1 MFTILME
8 QENLNKI
15 VKIYFTLQLLTKLYH
30 WNTTSYSRHKA
41 TDEFLGSFTAK
52 IDKFTEVYI
61 GRYKVKP
68 LVSNIKLEDNF
79 INDDG
84 IVQLFEQFREF
95 LNDLNNY
102 GLGSDLLNIRDE
114 ILADIN
120 QALYLF
126 RLK

>member
-68 LVSNIKLEDNF
+68 NVSDIKLETNF

>member
-1 MFTILME
+1 MH

-41 TDEFLGSFTAK
+41 TDEFLGSFTDK
-52 IDKFTEVYI
+52 IDRFTEVYI

-68 LVSNIKLEDNF
+68 NVSDIKLETNF

>member
-1 MFTILME
+1 ME

-15 VKIYFTLQLLTKLYH
+15 VKIYFTLQLLTKMYH
-30 WNTTSYSRHKA
+30 WNTTSYARHKA
-41 TDEFLGSFTAK
+41 TDEFLENFTAK
-52 IDKFTEVYI
+52 IDRFTEVYI
-61 GRYKVKP
+61 GLYKVKP
-68 LVSNIKLEDNF
+68 IVSDIKLEASF

-84 IVQLFEQFREF
+84 IVVLFEQFREF

-102 GLGSDLLNIRDE
+102 GLESDLLNIRDE

>member
-1 MFTILME
+1 ME

-61 GRYKVKP
+61 GCYKVKP

>member
-1 MFTILME
+1 ME

-15 VKIYFTLQLLTKLYH
+15 VKIYFTLQLLTKMYH
-30 WNTTSYSRHKA
+30 WNTTSYARHKT
-41 TDEFLGSFTAK
+41 TDEFLENFTAK
-52 IDKFTEVYI
+52 IDRFTEVYM

-68 LVSNIKLEDNF
+68 NVSDIKLEANF

-84 IVQLFEQFREF
+84 IVQLFEQFRHF
-95 LNDLNNY
+95 LNDLNSY
-102 GLGSDLLNIRDE
+102 GLESDLLNIRDE

-120 QALYLF
+120 QTLYLF

>member
-1 MFTILME
+1 MH

-41 TDEFLGSFTAK
+41 TDDFLGSFTDK
-52 IDKFTEVYI
+52 IDRFTEVYI

-68 LVSNIKLEDNF
+68 NVSDIKLETNF

>member
-1 MFTILME
+1 MH

-41 TDEFLGSFTAK
+41 TDEFLGSFTDK
-52 IDKFTEVYI
+52 IDRFTEVYI

-68 LVSNIKLEDNF
+68 NVSDIKLEANF

-102 GLGSDLLNIRDE
+102 SLGSDLLNIRDE

>member
-1 MFTILME
+1 ME

>member
-1 MFTILME
+1 ME

-30 WNTTSYSRHKA
+30 WNTTSYPRHKA
-41 TDEFLGSFTAK
+41 TDEFLESFVGK
-52 IDKFTEVYI
+52 IDRFTEVYI
-61 GRYKVKP
+61 GLYKVKP
-68 LVSNIKLEDNF
+68 IVSDIKLEASF

-84 IVQLFEQFREF
+84 IVQLFEQFRHF
-95 LNDLNNY
+95 LNDLNSY
-102 GLGSDLLNIRDE
+102 GLESDLLNIRDE

>member
-1 MFTILME
+1 ME

-30 WNTTSYSRHKA
+30 WNTTSYPRHKA
-41 TDEFLGSFTAK
+41 TDDFLGSFAGK
-52 IDKFTEVYI
+52 IDRFTEVYI

-68 LVSNIKLEDNF
+68 IVSNIKLEDNF

-84 IVQLFEQFREF
+84 IVVLFEQFREF

>member
-1 MFTILME
+1 MH

-41 TDEFLGSFTAK
+41 SDDFLGSFITK
-52 IDKFTEVYI
+52 VDRFTEIYI

-68 LVSNIKLEDNF
+68 IVSNLKLEDNF

-114 ILADIN
+114 ILADVN